1 MDIIGEGEHHNR
13 GKSCSILTAGPV
25 GFDFDF
31 GALDNTNNP
40 VTHMY
45 ESLL

>member
-1 MDIIGEGEHHNR
+1 MSATT
-13 GKSCSILTAGPV
+13 GKSCGLTAGSA

-31 GALDNTNNP
+31 GALDNANNP

>member
-1 MDIIGEGEHHNR
+1 MDIIGEGERHNR
-13 GKSCSILTAGPV
+13 GSRVLTAGSV